1 MTPAPTLTT
10 ARLELR
16 GPQKR
21 DFAAFAA
28 WVTGSERMEA
38 VGGTGTYSQA
48 WHGFIA
54 GIGHWNWHGYGFFTV
69 VERASGIATGRV
81 GIINH
86 ADWPAPELAW
96 HMFDG
101 FEGRS
106 YAFEA
111 ACAVRDWAGRTLALA
126 PLISMIAPANTRSL
140 ALATR
145 LGAVEDRR
153 DTVDEENVILF
164 RHLHHDDPRAVAQ
177 AAQAIT

>member
-21 DFAAFAA
+21 DLAAFTA
-28 WVTGSERMEA
+28 WVTRSERMEA
-38 VGGTGTYSQA
+38 VGGPASERDA
-48 WHGFIA
+48 WRGFIA
-54 GIGHWNWHGYGFFTV
+54 GIGHWQWHGYGFFTV
-69 VERASGIATGRV
+69 TERKTGIATGRV
-81 GIINH
+81 GILNH
-86 ADWPAPELAW
+86 IEWPQPEMAW

-111 ACAVRDWAGRTLALA
+111 ACAVRDWAGRTLGLP
-126 PLISMIAPANTRSL
+126 PLISLISPQNTRSI

-145 LGAVEDRR
+145 LGAVEEHR
-153 DTVDEENVILF
+153 DVIDGEKCIVF
-164 RHLHHDDPRAVAQ
+164 RHLSYDDSRAVAQ
-177 AAQAIT
+177 AAGAIT

>member
-16 GPQKR
+16 GPRKR
-21 DFAAFAA
+21 DLAAFTA
-28 WVTGSERMEA
+28 WVTRSKRMQT
-38 VGGTGTYSQA
+38 VGGAGTEDQA
-48 WHGFIA
+48 WRGFIA

-69 VERASGIATGRV
+69 VERATGIATGRV

-86 ADWPAPELAW
+86 AVWPEPELAW

-111 ACAVRDWAGRTLALA
+111 ACAVRDWAGRTLGLA
-126 PLISMIAPANTRSL
+126 PLISLIAPANIRSL

-145 LGAVEDRR
+145 LGAVEERR
-153 DTVDEENVILF
+153 DIVDDEHVIVF
-164 RHLHHDDPRAVAQ
+164 RHLPFNDARAQTQ
-177 AAQAIT
+177 AAGAIT